1 MTPPPLLARSGLAC
15 LCLASLCVA
24 ALAGDAEATRSQRR
38 WSSARQASEG
48 PMLDPPWFENRKAV
62 VYLIPAGGL
71 NPIRRIA
78 AAVMTDLWTAG
89 DWDTKHIFVGGVPNA
104 AVFIIGKQVGLN
116 DAIRRLTE
124 ANGQGEEAYDEN
136 EKIVLQH
143 VFFVHDRKASL
154 WQELGAHP
162 DESAPV
168 STDPEEKPPI
178 AVVVLD
184 RGHVVGV
191 IPFDAARE
199 SADPASPNSP
209 AHVAA
214 EVRRLLSSPA
224 ESAQ

>member
-1 MTPPPLLARSGLAC
+1 
-15 LCLASLCVA
+15 
-24 ALAGDAEATRSQRR
+24 
-38 WSSARQASEG
+38 
-48 PMLDPPWFENRKAV
+48 MLDPPWFENRKAV

-136 EKIVLQH
+136 EKVVLRH
-143 VFFVHDRKASL
+143 VFFVHDRKATL
-154 WQELGAHP
+154 WQELGA
-162 DESAPV
+162 DRNESGQLSGDSV
-168 STDPEEKPPI
+168 ETPPI
-178 AVVVLD
+178 AVVVID
-184 RGHVVGV
+184 GGRVVGV
-191 IPFDAARE
+191 VPFDAAQE

-209 AHVAA
+209 AYVAT
-214 EVRRLLSSPA
+214 EVRRLLSTPT
-224 ESAQ
+224 ESRQ